1 MTRRYIISSLRA
13 SVIAALLATA
23 GAKAPLGQDRPA
35 DQAPT
40 FRSRTDLVQLDV
52 SVLDS
57 KGLPVRG
64 LTAEEFTILEDG
76 VAQPVVAFAAVDV
89 PTWSPAAASWTR
101 EVGPDV
107 VSNRLDAQRAVVI
120 VLDDFNTRRDPGI
133 TKVAK
138 SVGLAAIDQL
148 GPADLAAVVYVVNR
162 ASGQEFTLDRARLRA
177 AVERFLPSGLAPPPP
192 DSRFA
197 ASIPTGG
204 LAIPSRID
212 GPSGACL
219 RNCVVMALRNIGD
232 IFAPWPGAR
241 KTVMLISP
249 AEVAGDMEE
258 YISQSDER
266 SRMFA
271 ALQQANVNV
280 YQFDPHGL
288 VAGPRLLD
296 KFGTFAENTGGRAV
310 VNTNAPA
317 DFVPQVF
324 RENSSYYLLGF
335 RPADA
340 NRDGRFHKT
349 KVQVT
354 RPGVHVRARAGYYA
368 ATDRP
373 QSPAQRQMSAVDRAL
388 SGGLPTGDL
397 PISLMLFPF
406 ATTDKAGAALAVVAR
421 LDRDAGIAPGT
432 VVDLT
437 ALAFN
442 DKWKEVAS
450 VTQRFMLP
458 PASDRTHSQA
468 ATRLNLP
475 PGRYEIRA
483 AVKIT
488 ADDRTGSVYGSITI
502 PNFARDELSL
512 SGIALERQ
520 SGGTATN
527 DDLTAVVP
535 AGLTTIRVFSKSE
548 RVAAA
553 ARVYQRRGKP
563 PGPVHVV
570 TRIVDAESR
579 TASTTEATL
588 APAAFDA
595 HQASYRLDLPLDRLA
610 AGEYLLTLD
619 ASTTTTSARRDLRF
633 SVRD

>member
-1 MTRRYIISSLRA
+1 MTRRYIISCLRA
-13 SVIAALLATA
+13 SVAAALLATA
-23 GAKAPLGQDRPA
+23 GAEAPFGQRRPA
-35 DQAPT
+35 DQPPT

-52 SVLDS
+52 SALDS

-64 LTAEEFTILEDG
+64 LTVEDFTILEDG
-76 VAQPVVAFAAVDV
+76 VPQPVVAFAAVDV
-89 PTWSPAAASWTR
+89 PTWPPTAAAWTR

-133 TKVAK
+133 TGVAK

-162 ASGQEFTLDRARLRA
+162 ANGQEFTLDRARLRA
-177 AVERFLPSGLAPPPP
+177 AVERFVPSGLSPAP
-192 DSRFA
+192 DTRFA
-197 ASIPTGG
+197 ASTPTGG
-204 LAIPSRID
+204 LAVPSRID

-219 RNCVVMALRNIGD
+219 RNCIVMALKNIGD

-241 KTVMLISP
+241 KTVVLISP
-249 AEVAGDMEE
+249 AEVASDVEE

-266 SRMFA
+266 SLMFA

-280 YQFDPHGL
+280 YQLDPHGL
-288 VAGPRLLD
+288 VAGPKLLD
-296 KFGTFAENTGGRAV
+296 KFGTFAENTGGRAF

-317 DFVPQVF
+317 EFVPQIF

-335 RPADA
+335 RPASS

-349 KVQVT
+349 KVQAV
-354 RPGVHVRARAGYYA
+354 RPGVHVRTRAGYYA

-373 QSPAQRQMSAVDRAL
+373 QTPSQRQLSAVDRAL

-432 VVDLT
+432 VVDFT

-458 PASDRTHSQA
+458 AASDRTPHSEA

-502 PNFARDELSL
+502 PNFARDPLSL
-512 SGIALERQ
+512 SGIAIERQ
-520 SGGTATN
+520 SDGAVMNEDLAATAP
-527 DDLTAVVP
+527 VR
-535 AGLTTIRVFSKSE
+535 LTTVRTLLKSE
-548 RVAAA
+548 RAAVV
-553 ARVYQRRGKP
+553 ARVYQRRGKSS
-563 PGPVHVV
+563 GPV
-570 TRIVDAESR
+570 TSDRADRRCRESHCFGHR
-579 TASTTEATL
+579 DNARSIGL
-588 APAAFDA
+588 
-595 HQASYRLDLPLDRLA
+595 RRA
-610 AGEYLLTLD
+610 AGQLP
-619 ASTTTTSARRDLRF
+619 S
-633 SVRD
+633 

>member
-1 MTRRYIISSLRA
+1 M
-13 SVIAALLATA
+13 
-23 GAKAPLGQDRPA
+23 
-35 DQAPT
+35 
-40 FRSRTDLVQLDV
+40 
-52 SVLDS
+52 
-57 KGLPVRG
+57 RG

-89 PTWSPAAASWTR
+89 PTWSPAAAAWTR

-107 VSNRLDAQRAVVI
+107 VSNRQDAQRAVVI
-120 VLDDFNTRRDPGI
+120 VLDDFNTRRDPGV
-133 TKVAK
+133 TEVAK
-138 SVGLAAIDQL
+138 AVGLAAIDQL
-148 GPADLAAVVYVVNR
+148 GPSDLAAVVYVVNR

-197 ASIPTGG
+197 ASTPTGG
-204 LAIPSRID
+204 LRIPSRID

-219 RNCVVMALRNIGD
+219 RNCVVMALKNIGD

-241 KTVMLISP
+241 KTVVLVSP

-317 DFVPQVF
+317 EFVPQVF

-335 RPADA
+335 RPAGA

-373 QSPAQRQMSAVDRAL
+373 QPPSQRQASAVDRAL

-397 PISLMLFPF
+397 PVSLMLFPF
-406 ATTDKAGAALAVVAR
+406 ATTDKAGTALAVVAR

-432 VVDLT
+432 IVDLT

-458 PASDRTHSQA
+458 PADDRTPYSEA

-483 AVKIT
+483 AIRST
-488 ADDRTGSVYGSITI
+488 ADDRTGSVYGSITV
-502 PNFARDELSL
+502 PDFARDPLSL
-512 SGIALERQ
+512 SGLAIERQ
-520 SGGTATN
+520 SGGAGMN
-527 DDLTAVVP
+527 DDLAAVVP
-535 AGLTTIRVFSKSE
+535 VRLTTIRVFAKSE
-548 RVAAA
+548 RAAVV

-563 PGPVHVV
+563 PALVRVV
-570 TRIVDAESR
+570 ARIVDAENRAAYTSE
-579 TASTTEATL
+579 TTLDPSAFNAQQAT
-588 APAAFDA
+588 
-595 HQASYRLDLPLDRLA
+595 YRLDLPLDRLA

-619 ASTTTTSARRDLRF
+619 ASTTAASARRDLRF
-633 SVRD
+633 SVANSRGQ